1 MITFATKNN
10 ASMRKL
16 LIFLLVSTL
25 ALPLHAER
33 KASLLDSLHYKA
45 ELQTTLSAGDHTPLW
60 LHSNR
65 YGLSSLKRTN
75 GYLRG
80 AVERPLRVDSMR
92 RWGIGYGLDIALA
105 AGFTSTLVVQQAY
118 GEVRWLKGVL
128 TVGSKEY
135 PMELRNPE
143 LSTGPQTLGINAR
156 PIPQVRLALPE
167 YWKIPYTKGWLHL
180 KGHIAY
186 GMQTDDQWQK
196 DFTHCQSRYTK
207 HSLYHSKAGYLKIG
221 KEDGWYPVSLEL
233 GLEMACQFGGTA
245 YNVDEITPEVQS
257 AHGLKSFWH
266 AFMPLGSDATD
277 AGWNN
282 AEGNHLGS
290 WLIRL
295 NFDFDRWYLG
305 IYADHFFED
314 NSSMLHVSYN
324 GWGEGDEQSVK
335 KEKRYFVHAFKDW
348 QLGAELKLKHARWVN
363 NVVAEF
369 MYTKYQGGPV
379 YHDHTKAIG
388 EHLCGRDNYYNHSL
402 QTGWQHWGEVMGNPL
417 YRSPIYN
424 DDGTVRVLNNRFVAW
439 HLGLAG
445 DPTERMHYRLLAT
458 WQRSFGTYDDL
469 FRDPQETVS
478 LLGEVNY
485 RLPKCWLLKGAFG
498 FDTGKTYGKNFGVQ
512 LTIAKTGILNL
523 KKK

>member
-1 MITFATKNN
+1 MMKN
-10 ASMRKL
+10 L
-16 LIFLLVSTL
+16 LILLLMSTL
-25 ALPLHAER
+25 SLALHAER
-33 KASLLDSLHYKA
+33 KPTLLDSLHYKA
-45 ELQTTLSAGDHTPLW
+45 ELQSTLSAGDHTPLW

-65 YGLSSLKRTN
+65 YGLSSLKRAN

-80 AVERPLRVDSMR
+80 AVERPLCVDSMR
-92 RWGIGYGLDIALA
+92 RWGIGYGLDLAVA

-135 PMELRNPE
+135 PMELKNPE
-143 LSTGPQTLGINAR
+143 LSTGAQTLGINAR
-156 PIPQVRLALPE
+156 PIPQVRLALPH
-167 YWKIPYTKGWLHL
+167 YWTIPYTKGWLHL

-186 GMQTDDQWQK
+186 GMQTDDKWQQ
-196 DFTHCQSRYTK
+196 DFTHQQSRYTK

-221 KEDGWYPVSLEL
+221 NDYGWYPVSLEL

-245 YNVDEITPEVQS
+245 YNVDGNGLNVES

-266 AFMPLGSDATD
+266 AFMPLGNDVTD
-277 AGWNN
+277 GTYTN

-295 NFDFDRWYLG
+295 NFDYERWYLG

-314 NSSMLHVSYN
+314 NSSMFHVSYA
-324 GWGEGDEQSVK
+324 GYGEGEEWNVK
-335 KEKRYFVHAFKDW
+335 KNNRYFVHSFKDW
-348 QLGAELKLKHARWVN
+348 QLGAELKLKNATWIN

-379 YHDHTKAIG
+379 YHDKSPYNS
-388 EHLCGRDNYYNHSL
+388 EHICGRDYFYNHTT

-424 DDGTVRVLNNRFVAW
+424 EDGTVRVLNNRFVAW
-439 HLGLAG
+439 HVGLAG
-445 DPTERMHYRLLAT
+445 DPTHRMHYRLLAT
-458 WQRSFGTYDDL
+458 WQRSFGTYEVL

-478 LLGEVNY
+478 LLGEVSY
-485 RLPKCWLLKGAFG
+485 RLPKRWLLKGAFG
-498 FDTGKTYGKNFGVQ
+498 VDTGKTYGKNFGCQ